1 MVAPQKKN
9 TSMKIQTLRP
19 LTFSH
24 TEPATI
30 LPVGEYNVLDYNP
43 LGYWIMR
50 KGHEDLFI
58 PEADAR
64 PWLMPEEP
72 EYRTLQIG
80 EIILEG
86 DEADAPDG
94 WAKVPPSQL
103 GKRYLNPAR
112 TVRRKVQ
119 STNDRNFERAEQLKK
134 LREEK
139 DDLNRTLEQA
149 NNTNVDLLNEVDT
162 LRHWK
167 KGALTVLDEWD
178 KVAEFAQNHPS
189 GMLGQKYQDI
199 VLRLLREGDAWKET
213 AERHCCNKEFYKS
226 IVEQIGKLFGRD
238 AHISDDGSVQQDV
251 LALKVY
257 PLVKSLVEQAGYRL
271 LENGE
276 LIQEGDE
283 YHSGGQW
290 KFHTDLRG
298 GKYSDKVFITRRK
311 LAAVKPEEVTYRLL
325 NVGEITQAG
334 DEIFWGGEWKPSAIG
349 LIISPMNKP
358 GRRKITP

>member
-1 MVAPQKKN
+1 
-9 TSMKIQTLRP
+9 MKIQTLRP
-19 LTFSH
+19 LAFTH
-24 TEPATI
+24 TEPATV
-30 LPVGEYNVLDYNP
+30 LPVGEYSVLADYNS

-64 PWLMPEEP
+64 PWPMPEEP
-72 EYRTLQIG
+72 EYRTLEIG

-103 GKRYLNPAR
+103 GKPYLNPGR
-112 TVRRKVQ
+112 TARRKVQ

-134 LREEK
+134 LREEI
-139 DDLNRTLEQA
+139 EQVMDEA
-149 NNTNVDLLNEVDT
+149 EIPRKCGHPSDPVEFSLMER
-162 LRHWK
+162 LR
-167 KGALTVLDEWD
+167 GMASNLRSSNSAVA
-178 KVAEFAQNHPS
+178 KVAAE
-189 GMLGQKYQDI
+189 
-199 VLRLLREGDAWKET
+199 RDAWKES
-213 AERHCCNKEFYKS
+213 AAQSSRDLESYKS

-238 AHISDDGSVQQDV
+238 AYISDDGSVQQDV

-257 PLVKSLVEQAGYRL
+257 PLVRSLVEQAGYRL

-311 LAAVKPEEVTYRLL
+311 LAAVKPEEAAYRLL

-334 DEIFWGGEWKPSAIG
+334 DEFFWEGEWEPSVIG
-349 LIISPMNKP
+349 APVQLLNNPL
-358 GRRKITP
+358 RRKITP